1 MEENNV
7 VNDVVGEGA
16 QSNESSQQESTIVFP
31 DEKSFMQR
39 VQRES
44 KKQVNEFVKSLGF
57 ENDSQLK
64 ELIQKQKEQ
73 EESQKTEYQKLQES
87 LQQKEQYINQMN
99 QNLKQNE
106 IKMQMLNAG
115 VKSEK
120 INYALKLID
129 ANDIDYSD
137 GKLDVDKLNK
147 SLEDVLKEFPEL
159 KGGSQIKSGGQ
170 DFSKSTPPDLL
181 TMEMIKNMSPSEMEK
196 RMDEVLKFLSKK

>member
-7 VNDVVGEGA
+7 QQGDQVQDNAGSQEQTSQA
-16 QSNESSQQESTIVFP
+16 ITFENE
-31 DEKSFMQR
+31 KAFMQR

-44 KKQVNEFVKSLGF
+44 KKQVSEFVKSLGF
-57 ENDSQLK
+57 ESDSQLK
-64 ELIQKQKEQ
+64 ELVQKQKEQ
-73 EESQKTEYQKLQES
+73 EEAQKSDLQKLQES

-106 IKMQMLNAG
+106 IKMQMINAG
-115 VKSEK
+115 IKSEK

-129 ANDIDYSD
+129 ANDIDYND
-137 GKLDVDKLNK
+137 GKLDVEKLNK

-159 KGGSQIKSGGQ
+159 KGNSQIKSGGQ

-181 TMEMIKNMSPSEMEK
+181 TMDIIKSMSPSEMEK
-196 RMDEVLKFLSKK
+196 RIDEVMKFLSKK